1 MSYGDFD
8 VSLLATKKTEKVGLF
23 NVNND
28 ADEDKKK
35 PFVNSVFDQNVFNGS
50 AGAYSA

>member
-8 VSLLATKKTEKVGLF
+8 VSLLAPKNTEKVGLF
-23 NVNND
+23 KGNDD
-28 ADEDKKK
+28 ADEGKKK